1 MTAEA
6 FEVPD
11 FRPAFWLRGRHG
23 QTILPSILP
32 ARAIAGAG
40 EIVDVAVAPETSV
53 RVLLHTPRA
62 PARGTL
68 VAMHGLSGSA
78 ESGYMRRTGTLALA
92 RGWALARVNLR
103 TCGGTEALSKTFYNA
118 GQAADADAVL
128 AMLEARGWPRPYAL
142 LGFSLGG
149 NIALKYGGSAGATCR
164 ADAVVGVNP
173 PIDLRA
179 CIDALERPGNGLYH
193 AYFTR
198 KLCTHLARIR
208 RFRPVAGPEASWRAV
223 GGVRGFDDLFTAP
236 DGGYASGAAYYAEA
250 SAGPS
255 LSGLRR
261 PALVLSAA
269 DDPFVPIEAFE
280 AFRTASD
287 RVRFAHPRAGGHC
300 GYWSVGRPR
309 YWAGEAALSFLESVL
324 DP

>member
-1 MTAEA
+1 
-6 FEVPD
+6 
-11 FRPAFWLRGRHG
+11 
-23 QTILPSILP
+23 
-32 ARAIAGAG
+32 
-40 EIVDVAVAPETSV
+40 
-53 RVLLHTPRA
+53 
-62 PARGTL
+62 
-68 VAMHGLSGSA
+68 
-78 ESGYMRRTGTLALA
+78 
-92 RGWALARVNLR
+92 
-103 TCGGTEALSKTFYNA
+103 
-118 GQAADADAVL
+118 
-128 AMLEARGWPRPYAL
+128 
-142 LGFSLGG
+142 
-149 NIALKYGGSAGATCR
+149 
-164 ADAVVGVNP
+164 
-173 PIDLRA
+173 
-179 CIDALERPGNGLYH
+179 
-193 AYFTR
+193 
-198 KLCTHLARIR
+198 
-208 RFRPVAGPEASWRAV
+208 
-223 GGVRGFDDLFTAP
+223 VRGFDDLFTAP